1 MEEGK
6 TPKKKRTPSQ
16 IHQGHRDRLR
26 GKYIENGL
34 ESFSDHEAL
43 ELLLFYGIPRQDVN
57 TLAHRMIEDDFKSI
71 VSLLE
76 ASPEVISHTCG
87 LSMNTAVLISLILPL
102 YKRYET
108 AKWSGG
114 VFLNSS
120 KDACDYAKGLFIGA
134 TDEIMYMI
142 CLDSKNRVIYTVEIA
157 RGTIDKAPVY
167 PRVIISKV
175 LNYNAA
181 SIILAHNHPSG
192 SVIPSHS
199 DLQAT
204 TYIRDILEK
213 IEVKVT
219 DHIIV
224 GGSSELSFAEK
235 NILHFK

>member
-1 MEEGK
+1 M
-6 TPKKKRTPSQ
+6 
-16 IHQGHRDRLR
+16 IHEGHRNRLR
-26 GKYIENGL
+26 KKFIDNGL

-43 ELLLFYGIPRQDVN
+43 ELLLFYGIPRRDVN
-57 TLAHRMIEDDFKSI
+57 VIAHKIIEDDFKSI
-71 VSLLE
+71 VALFE
-76 ASPEVISHTCG
+76 AGPETIARTCG
-87 LSMNTAVLISLILPL
+87 VSVNTAVLISLIIPL

-114 VFLNSS
+114 VTLNSS
-120 KDACDYAKGLFIGA
+120 KEACDYAKGLFIGA

-142 CLDSKNRVIYTVEIA
+142 CMDSKNRVIYPVEIA

-175 LNYNAA
+175 LDHNAA

-204 TYIRDILEK
+204 SYIRDILEK